1 MNRYPTWKYILI
13 AASIM
18 IGLLYTIP
26 NLFGESPAV
35 QISPARASLKAD
47 QALLG
52 KVEAALDLAGIAF
65 DGIYLDAS
73 GVKVRFKNPEDQLK
87 AKDRLNENLGNDYTV
102 ALNLLSQ
109 TPDWLLAIG
118 AKPMYLG
125 LDLRGGV
132 HFLLQVDMDAALT
145 KSVESSVG
153 DFRSAMRNEKINYRG
168 VSRNKL
174 AINVGF
180 ENETETE
187 KARRF
192 LATTY
197 PDFTY
202 TVDGGGT
209 VYTLVAIL
217 SPTAQKQVQEFALKQ
232 NLLTLHNRINEL
244 GVAEPI
250 VQQQGLDR
258 IVVQLPGVQDTA
270 KAKEILGRTAAL
282 EVRMVTGHGSRSDAR
297 DFDPKKTEDAVKGI
311 IPAGSELLYSRIGE
325 PLLVSKRV
333 VFSGENLVSASP
345 KPSQQGSGAEI
356 AVSLDSKGAGSM
368 KLTTREGIN
377 RRMAV
382 ILVEKGKKEVLTAPT
397 VQAEL
402 SSQFVITG
410 MANLEEANDLALLM
424 RAGALAAPMEIVE
437 ERTVGPSMGEENIK
451 SGVHST
457 LWGFAAI
464 AVMMMLYYMLFGVIS
479 VTALAI
485 NLLLL
490 VALLSMLQATLTL
503 PGLAAIA
510 LALGMAIDANVLIN
524 ERIREEL
531 RDGNTPQASIRIGY
545 DKAFG
550 TIMDSNI
557 TTLIA
562 GAALFMFGT
571 GPIKGFAVV
580 HVLGILTSM
589 FSAVTVSRGI
599 VNLVY
604 GYRRK
609 IDQLSIGQI

>member
-209 VYTLVAIL
+209 AYTLVATL

-270 KAKEILGRTAAL
+270 KAKDILGRTAAL